1 MGRLSIYLPDELEA
15 RAKALQPDTPTSQVV
30 RAALERYIG
39 NADEPAYAQA
49 PDDVSDLLSAGVE
62 HFKALAT
69 ADYQEGYRTALK
81 RLSDLDWFAL
91 AEFAK
96 DGFDLH
102 KWIGG
107 RVDGIRFLL
116 GQGMSL
122 GNATPAWL
130 PQIANDIGSIADP
143 IGFDQ
148 WSFHKTPPWE
158 RGYADGLRAGYEAAL
173 AAGVMTPAAAPTPT
187 VDATSNVDESAAHDV
202 GGEAEHDTPY

>member
-15 RAKALQPDTPTSQVV
+15 RAKALQPDTPTSKVV

-49 PDDVSDLLSAGVE
+49 PDDVNDLLTAGVA
-62 HFKALAT
+62 HFRALAT
-69 ADYQEGYRTALK
+69 ADYQEGYRAALK
-81 RLSDLDWFAL
+81 RLPDLDWFAL

-107 RVDGIRFLL
+107 RVNGIQFLL
-116 GQGMSL
+116 GRNMSL
-122 GNATPAWL
+122 EDATPGWL
-130 PQIANDIGSIADP
+130 PPIADDIGSIADP
-143 IGFDQ
+143 IGFDR
-148 WSFHKTPPWE
+148 WSFRKTPPWE

-173 AAGVMTPAAAPTPT
+173 AAGVMTAAAAPAPT
-187 VDATSNVDESAAHDV
+187 AAAESMPSAEDDDGASGAADV
-202 GGEAEHDTPY
+202 DTP